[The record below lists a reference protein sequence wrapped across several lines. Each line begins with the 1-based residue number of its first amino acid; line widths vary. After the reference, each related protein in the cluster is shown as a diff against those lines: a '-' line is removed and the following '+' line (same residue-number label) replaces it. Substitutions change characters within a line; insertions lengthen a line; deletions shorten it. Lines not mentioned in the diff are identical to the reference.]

1 MSGKNTSSRLVVS
14 AAEQQAVSALSAGE
28 RYLYFLKKIA
38 DWETA
43 WGLWDDGW
51 ALYRVESETSEAM
64 PLWPSR
70 EYAENCACESWSRYQ
85 PKEISVNEL
94 FSDILPGLRAMGRVI
109 VGFPNLTCRGVVREL
124 RAFERDLAGELS
136 RYE

>member
-1 MSGKNTSSRLVVS
+1 MSGKRTSPRLVVS
-14 AAEQQAVSALSAGE
+14 AAEQQAVSALSAEE
-28 RYLYFLKKIA
+28 RYLYFLKKVA

-51 ALYRVESETSEAM
+51 ALYGVESENSEAL

-70 EYAENCACESWSRYQ
+70 EYAENCACESWIRYQ
-85 PKEISVNEL
+85 PKEISVEEL
-94 FSDILPGLRAMGRVI
+94 FSDILPSLRSMGRVI
-109 VGFPNLTCRGVVREL
+109 VGFPNSTCRGVVREL
-124 RAFERDLAGELS
+124 STFEHDLAGELS